1 MKKRMAPARELHPA
15 LLFALLF
22 TFLFIIHG
30 PLLRLPYFWDEAGY
44 YIPAARDLLVTGSLV
59 PETTLSNAHPPLV
72 MGYLALW
79 WKFSGFTPAVT
90 RTAMLLISAFTLLGV
105 YRVSKRVA
113 PTQVAIATT
122 LCTAL
127 YPVFFAQSTLAHL
140 DMAAAGFT
148 LWALDAY
155 IADRPVELAIFSSLA
170 TLAKETAII
179 APFAM
184 LAWEWMCRFRDRRHG
199 TSTCLFATPHWKR
212 SLALLFPIVPLMA
225 WFAYHY
231 VRRGFVFNSI
241 FFQYNVLA
249 TLHPVRIAI
258 SFLIRAWQI
267 IGYMN
272 MIFLSLA
279 AALAMQMPALSDGKQ
294 ERPRIALPVQYVL
307 VLLIL
312 TYAVV
317 VSVIGG
323 AELARYLLPVIPF
336 FILLCVST
344 LRRRLR
350 RWKLMVGIV
359 CIGFV
364 VGLFVNPPYG
374 FAPEDNLA
382 YRDYVLLHKFGD
394 GYVDQHYAHERI
406 MTAWPASDEIT
417 RPYLGYVRQP
427 MRVVP
432 VDNFSVQEM
441 LNIYPKKSQFDVALV
456 FSTKYQA
463 NNFFSQIRA
472 WEKLK
477 TRFFG
482 YHEDL
487 PPDAVAQLL
496 GGRVVTEKRRK
507 GQWIAVIE
515 LPQDRDAKLVIPT
528 EGVRPSGGNLR
539 FETRRFT
546 SLPQPT
552 SAADGTNRF

>member
-1 MKKRMAPARELHPA
+1 MKKHTLPARELHPA
-15 LLFALLF
+15 LMFALLF
-22 TFLFIIHG
+22 SFLFITHG

-105 YRVSKRVA
+105 YRLSKRVA
-113 PTQVAIATT
+113 PTEVAIATT

-140 DMAAAGFT
+140 DMAAAAFT

-155 IADRPVELAIFSSLA
+155 IADRTIQLAIFFSLA

-184 LAWEWMCRFRDRRHG
+184 LGWQWYCRFRDRRHG
-199 TSTCLFATPHWKR
+199 TSTCLFATPHWRR

-249 TLHPVRIAI
+249 TLHPARIAI
-258 SFLIRAWQI
+258 SFIIRAWQM

-279 AALAMQMPALSDGKQ
+279 AALALQMPALSDGKQ
-294 ERPRIALPVQYVL
+294 ERPRIALPVQYL
-307 VLLIL
+307 FVLLIL

-323 AELARYLLPVIPF
+323 AELARYLLPVIPL

-350 RWKLMVGIV
+350 RWKLVVAIVG
-359 CIGFV
+359 IGFV

-394 GYVDQHYAHERI
+394 GYVDQHYPHQRI
-406 MTAWPASDEIT
+406 LTAWPASDEIT

-432 VDNFSVQEM
+432 VDNFSLQEM
-441 LNIYPKKSQFDVALV
+441 LNVYPKKSQFDVALV

-472 WEKLK
+472 WEELK

-496 GGRVVTEKRRK
+496 AGRVVEQRRQK
-507 GQWIAVIE
+507 GQWIAIIE
-515 LPQDRDAKLVIPT
+515 LPQEREAKLRFSSLP
-528 EGVRPSGGNLR
+528 RP
-539 FETRRFT
+539 T
-546 SLPQPT
+546 SL
-552 SAADGTNRF
+552 ADGTNRF

>member
-1 MKKRMAPARELHPA
+1 MSSVAKRLHMKKPAAGARELHPA
-15 LLFALLF
+15 LLFAVLF
-22 TFLFIIHG
+22 TFLFITHV

-79 WKFSGFTPAVT
+79 WRLSGFTPAVT
-90 RTAMLLISAFTLLGV
+90 RTAMLLISALALLGI
-105 YRVSKRVA
+105 YRLSKRVA
-113 PTQVAIATT
+113 PAEVAVATT

-140 DMAAAGFT
+140 DMAAAAFT

-155 IADRPVELAIFSSLA
+155 VADRPVRLGIFFSLA

-179 APFAM
+179 APFAI
-184 LAWEWMCRFRDRRHG
+184 LGWEWLCRVRDRRRG
-199 TSTCLFATPHWKR
+199 TSTCLFPAPSWKR
-212 SLALLFPIVPLMA
+212 SAALLFPIVPLLV

-249 TLHPVRIAI
+249 TLHPVRILI
-258 SFLIRAWQI
+258 SFLIRTWQTV
-267 IGYMN
+267 GYMN

-279 AALAMQMPALSDGKQ
+279 AALAMQMPPLSDVRD
-294 ERPRIALPVQYVL
+294 ERPRIALPVQYVF
-307 VLLIL
+307 VLLIV

-317 VSVIGG
+317 MSIIGG
-323 AELARYLLPVIPF
+323 AELARYLLPVIPL

-350 RWKLMVGIV
+350 RWTLVVGIV
-359 CIGFV
+359 CLGFV

-394 GYVDQHYAHERI
+394 GYVDQHYAHERVL
-406 MTAWPASDEIT
+406 TAWPASDEIT

-427 MRVVP
+427 MSVVP
-432 VDNFSVQEM
+432 VDNFSLEEM
-441 LNIYPKKSQFDVALV
+441 LNVYPKKSQFDVALV
-456 FSTKYQA
+456 FSTKYEA
-463 NNFFSQIRA
+463 SNYFSHLRWWQN
-472 WEKLK
+472 LK
-477 TRFFG
+477 KRFFG

-496 GGRVVTEKRRK
+496 GGRVIAQQRRK

-515 LPQDRDAKLVIPT
+515 LPQEREAKTVIPT
-528 EGVRPSGGNLR
+528 ELQH
-539 FETRRFT
+539 E
-546 SLPQPT
+546 
-552 SAADGTNRF
+552 